1 MKDPFNSG
9 TSELHDELNDL
20 WGAIYNGDAQKA
32 KEYTEK
38 VLQQGYSTEVIVKNA
53 LLPPM
58 RTLGEQLRDGKI
70 YIPDILMSARAM
82 QGAMYA
88 LKPFMAHGQTS
99 ILGTVVIGTVAG
111 DFHDIGKNLVAM
123 ILQAKGFTVIDLG
136 NDVTAEG
143 FVDAINRFSPE
154 ILGIS
159 AMLTTTMSEMKTII
173 ELVVKEGL
181 RSQVTIMIGGAPVS
195 ESFAR
200 EINAD
205 IYAETLFEAGEAA
218 EELVKH
224 RISQYSV

>member
-1 MKDPFNSG
+1 MKDPLNNETIES
-9 TSELHDELNDL
+9 HDELAGL
-20 WGAIYNGDAQKA
+20 WGAIFHGDAQKA
-32 KEYTEK
+32 KECTEY

-58 RTLGEQLRDGKI
+58 RALGKQLRDGKI
-70 YIPDILMSARAM
+70 YIPDVLMSARAM

-88 LKPFMAHGQTS
+88 LKPFMTYGQS
-99 ILGTVVIGTVAG
+99 SVLGTVVIGTVAG

-136 NDVTAEG
+136 NDVTAEV
-143 FVDAINRFSPE
+143 FVDAIHRFNPE

-159 AMLTTTMSEMKTII
+159 AMLTTTMTEMRTII
-173 ELVVKEGL
+173 ELIVKEGL

-195 ESFAR
+195 EAFAR
-200 EINAD
+200 EIKAD

-218 EELVKH
+218 EELIKH
-224 RISQYSV
+224 RISQYAL